1 MSDINVALI
10 GYAFMGR
17 AHSNAYRQVG
27 PFFSP
32 ARAPRMK
39 VICGRDP
46 RGVETARKALG
57 WDEAATDW
65 KAVVRRPDIELVDV
79 CTPGDSHAE
88 IAIAAAKA
96 GKHVFCEK
104 PLANSLKDAERM
116 LAAVEKAGVAHMIC
130 HNYRRAP
137 AVQLAKQI
145 IAKAENGG
153 LFPVLRV
160 VAADPG
166 NDLALLQLEAKDL
179 PCLTLAPPGS
189 AEAGTRIAVIG
200 SPLGLEGTLTE
211 GIVSARRKLPGQK
224 REVLQ
229 ISAAISQG
237 SSGSPVLDP
246 QGRVVG
252 VASFLLAEGQSLHF
266 AIPAEKLQALIRRS
280 GHNPSLAAP
289 APSPASTARTYT
301 VRSGD
306 TLTRISREL
315 KNQGVSAS
323 PEQLRT
329 FNQLPTNA
337 VIRPGQVLKV
347 P

>member
-1 MSDINVALI
+1 MVLGIGCLVLLLTSAALPS
-10 GYAFMGR
+10 AEVPDLR
-17 AHSNAYRQVG
+17 ALAKQ
-27 PFFSP
+27 
-32 ARAPRMK
+32 AR
-39 VICGRDP
+39 
-46 RGVETARKALG
+46 
-57 WDEAATDW
+57 
-65 KAVVRRPDIELVDV
+65 
-79 CTPGDSHAE
+79 
-88 IAIAAAKA
+88 
-96 GKHVFCEK
+96 
-104 PLANSLKDAERM
+104 
-116 LAAVEKAGVAHMIC
+116 
-130 HNYRRAP
+130 P
-137 AVQLAKQI
+137 AVYLLAIQDDEGEVKGSGTGFLVSSDGLLVTNHHVIAGAKQI

-160 VAADPG
+160 VASDPG
-166 NDLALLQLEAKDL
+166 NDLALLQLEAKGL
-179 PCLTLAPPGS
+179 PCLTLAPAGS

-266 AIPAEKLQALIRRS
+266 ATPAEKLQALIRKS
-280 GHNPSLAAP
+280 GQTTSLAMSVPSA
-289 APSPASTARTYT
+289 SPAARTYT

-306 TLTRISREL
+306 TLTRISRQL
-315 KNQGVSAS
+315 KTQGVSAS

-329 FNQLPTNA
+329 LNQLPTNA
-337 VIRPGQVLKV
+337 VIRPGQVLKI

>member
-1 MSDINVALI
+1 MVLGIGCLVLLLTSAALPS
-10 GYAFMGR
+10 AEVPDLR
-17 AHSNAYRQVG
+17 ALAKQ
-27 PFFSP
+27 
-32 ARAPRMK
+32 AR
-39 VICGRDP
+39 
-46 RGVETARKALG
+46 
-57 WDEAATDW
+57 
-65 KAVVRRPDIELVDV
+65 
-79 CTPGDSHAE
+79 
-88 IAIAAAKA
+88 
-96 GKHVFCEK
+96 
-104 PLANSLKDAERM
+104 
-116 LAAVEKAGVAHMIC
+116 
-130 HNYRRAP
+130 P
-137 AVQLAKQI
+137 AVYLLAIQDDDGEVKGSGTGFLVSSDGLLVTNHHVIAGAKQI

-160 VAADPG
+160 VASDPG
-166 NDLALLQLEAKDL
+166 NDLALLQLEAKGL
-179 PCLTLAPPGS
+179 PCLTLAPAGS

-266 AIPAEKLQALIRRS
+266 ATPAEKLQALIRKA
-280 GHNPSLAAP
+280 GHTSTVAMPSSP
-289 APSPASTARTYT
+289 SSPAARTYT

-306 TLTRISREL
+306 TLSRISRQL
-315 KNQGVSAS
+315 KTQGVSAS

-329 FNQLPTNA
+329 LNQLPTNA
-337 VIRPGQVLKV
+337 VIRPGQVLKI

>member
-1 MSDINVALI
+1 VLPAAEVPDL
-10 GYAFMGR
+10 R
-17 AHSNAYRQVG
+17 A
-27 PFFSP
+27 
-32 ARAPRMK
+32 
-39 VICGRDP
+39 
-46 RGVETARKALG
+46 
-57 WDEAATDW
+57 
-65 KAVVRRPDIELVDV
+65 
-79 CTPGDSHAE
+79 
-88 IAIAAAKA
+88 
-96 GKHVFCEK
+96 
-104 PLANSLKDAERM
+104 
-116 LAAVEKAGVAHMIC
+116 
-130 HNYRRAP
+130 
-137 AVQLAKQI
+137 LAKQARPAVYLLAI
-145 IAKAENGG
+145 QDDDGEVKGSGTGFLVSPDGLLVTNHHVVAGSKQILAKAENGG

-160 VAADPG
+160 VATDPA

-179 PCLTLAPPGS
+179 PCLTLAPAGS

-266 AIPAEKLQALIRRS
+266 ATPSEKLQPLIRKA
-280 GHNPSLAAP
+280 GHSV
-289 APSPASTARTYT
+289 PSPTPLASRASPVRTYT

-306 TLTRISREL
+306 TLTGISREL
-315 KNQGVSAS
+315 KTQGVQIT

-329 FNQLPTNA
+329 FNQLPANA
-337 VIRPGQVLKV
+337 VIRPGQILKI

>member
-1 MSDINVALI
+1 MVLGI
-10 GYAFMGR
+10 GSFFLLLTSVVLPAAEVPDLR
-17 AHSNAYRQVG
+17 A
-27 PFFSP
+27 
-32 ARAPRMK
+32 
-39 VICGRDP
+39 
-46 RGVETARKALG
+46 
-57 WDEAATDW
+57 
-65 KAVVRRPDIELVDV
+65 
-79 CTPGDSHAE
+79 
-88 IAIAAAKA
+88 
-96 GKHVFCEK
+96 
-104 PLANSLKDAERM
+104 
-116 LAAVEKAGVAHMIC
+116 
-130 HNYRRAP
+130 
-137 AVQLAKQI
+137 LAKQARPAVYLLAI
-145 IAKAENGG
+145 QDDDGEVKGSGTGFLVSPDGLLVTNHHVVAGSKQILAKAENGG

-160 VAADPG
+160 VATDPA

-179 PCLTLAPPGS
+179 PCLTLAPAGS

-266 AIPAEKLQALIRRS
+266 ATPSEKLQPLIRKA
-280 GHNPSLAAP
+280 GHSV
-289 APSPASTARTYT
+289 PSPTPLASRASPVRTYT

-306 TLTRISREL
+306 TLPGISREL
-315 KNQGVSAS
+315 KTRGVQIT

-329 FNQLPTNA
+329 FNQLPANA
-337 VIRPGQVLKV
+337 VIRPGQILKI

>member
-1 MSDINVALI
+1 MSRRLPSPQLRRKSRHPAALPLI
-10 GYAFMGR
+10 GEMVFGLGCFALLLTSTALSSAEVPDLR
-17 AHSNAYRQVG
+17 A
-27 PFFSP
+27 
-32 ARAPRMK
+32 
-39 VICGRDP
+39 
-46 RGVETARKALG
+46 
-57 WDEAATDW
+57 
-65 KAVVRRPDIELVDV
+65 
-79 CTPGDSHAE
+79 
-88 IAIAAAKA
+88 
-96 GKHVFCEK
+96 
-104 PLANSLKDAERM
+104 
-116 LAAVEKAGVAHMIC
+116 
-130 HNYRRAP
+130 
-137 AVQLAKQI
+137 LAKQARPAVYLLAI
-145 IAKAENGG
+145 QDEDGEVKGSGTGFLISPDGLLVTNYHVIAGAKQILAKAENGG

-160 VAADPG
+160 VATDPG
-166 NDLALLQLEAKDL
+166 NDLALLQLGAKDL
-179 PCLTLAPPGS
+179 PCLTLAPTGS

-266 AIPAEKLQALIRRS
+266 ATPAEKLQALMRRAGKS
-280 GHNPSLAAP
+280 SLSSAP
-289 APSPASTARTYT
+289 APAPPPARTYT

-315 KNQGVSAS
+315 KTQGIQTT
-323 PEQLRT
+323 PEQLRAL
-329 FNQLPTNA
+329 NQLPTNA
-337 VIRPGQVLKV
+337 VIRPGQILKV

>member
-1 MSDINVALI
+1 MAYPVPDLERSPGRRGSRPPRPGQTGSARRLLLAIQDDDGEIKGSGTGFLVSSDGLLVTN
-10 GYAFMGR
+10 
-17 AHSNAYRQVG
+17 HH
-27 PFFSP
+27 
-32 ARAPRMK
+32 
-39 VICGRDP
+39 VI
-46 RGVETARKALG
+46 
-57 WDEAATDW
+57 
-65 KAVVRRPDIELVDV
+65 
-79 CTPGDSHAE
+79 
-88 IAIAAAKA
+88 A
-96 GKHVFCEK
+96 G
-104 PLANSLKDAERM
+104 
-116 LAAVEKAGVAHMIC
+116 
-130 HNYRRAP
+130 
-137 AVQLAKQI
+137 AKQI

-179 PCLTLAPPGS
+179 PCLTLAPAGS

-266 AIPAEKLQALIRRS
+266 AIPAEKLQALIRKS
-280 GHNPSLAAP
+280 GHTPFLATP
-289 APSPASTARTYT
+289 VPLSTSTARTYT

-315 KNQGVSAS
+315 KTRGVSAT

-329 FNQLPTNA
+329 LNQLPTNA
-337 VIRPGQVLKV
+337 VIRPGQVLKI

>member
-1 MSDINVALI
+1 MSRPLPPSQPRRKSRHPAPLLLIKRMVLGIGCFVLLLTSAALPS
-10 GYAFMGR
+10 AEVPDLR
-17 AHSNAYRQVG
+17 ALAKQ
-27 PFFSP
+27 
-32 ARAPRMK
+32 AR
-39 VICGRDP
+39 
-46 RGVETARKALG
+46 
-57 WDEAATDW
+57 
-65 KAVVRRPDIELVDV
+65 
-79 CTPGDSHAE
+79 
-88 IAIAAAKA
+88 
-96 GKHVFCEK
+96 
-104 PLANSLKDAERM
+104 
-116 LAAVEKAGVAHMIC
+116 
-130 HNYRRAP
+130 P
-137 AVQLAKQI
+137 AVYLLAIQDDDGEVKGSGTGFLVSSDGLLVTNHHVIAGAKQI

-160 VAADPG
+160 VASDPG
-166 NDLALLQLEAKDL
+166 NDLALLQLEAKGL
-179 PCLTLAPPGS
+179 PCLTLAPAGS

-266 AIPAEKLQALIRRS
+266 ATPAEKLQALIRKA
-280 GHNPSLAAP
+280 GHTSTVAMPSSP
-289 APSPASTARTYT
+289 SSPAARTYT

-306 TLTRISREL
+306 TLSRISRQL
-315 KNQGVSAS
+315 KTQGVSAS

-329 FNQLPTNA
+329 LNQLPTNA
-337 VIRPGQVLKV
+337 VIRPGQVLKI

>member
-1 MSDINVALI
+1 MSPPIPFPQPRRKSRLPAPFLFIGGMLFRAGCLALLL
-10 GYAFMGR
+10 ATPPLSAAEVPDLR
-17 AHSNAYRQVG
+17 A
-27 PFFSP
+27 
-32 ARAPRMK
+32 
-39 VICGRDP
+39 
-46 RGVETARKALG
+46 
-57 WDEAATDW
+57 
-65 KAVVRRPDIELVDV
+65 
-79 CTPGDSHAE
+79 
-88 IAIAAAKA
+88 
-96 GKHVFCEK
+96 
-104 PLANSLKDAERM
+104 
-116 LAAVEKAGVAHMIC
+116 
-130 HNYRRAP
+130 
-137 AVQLAKQI
+137 LAKQARPAVYLLALQNEDGEVKGSGTGFLI
-145 IAKAENGG
+145 SADGLLVTNHHVVAGAKQILAKAENGG
-153 LFPVLRV
+153 LFPVIKV
-160 VAADPG
+160 IATDPA

-237 SSGSPVLDP
+237 SSGSPVLDA

-266 AIPAEKLQALIRRS
+266 ATPSEKLQALLRRTGRS
-280 GHNPSLAAP
+280 TSSSPAP
-289 APSPASTARTYT
+289 ALASTTSPKTYT

-315 KNQGVSAS
+315 KTQGVQAT
-323 PEQLRT
+323 PEQLRAI
-329 FNQLPTNA
+329 NQLPTNA
-337 VIRPGQVLKV
+337 VIRPGQVLRV

>member
-1 MSDINVALI
+1 MVLGIGCLVLLLTSAALPS
-10 GYAFMGR
+10 AEVPDLR
-17 AHSNAYRQVG
+17 ALARQ
-27 PFFSP
+27 
-32 ARAPRMK
+32 AR
-39 VICGRDP
+39 
-46 RGVETARKALG
+46 
-57 WDEAATDW
+57 
-65 KAVVRRPDIELVDV
+65 
-79 CTPGDSHAE
+79 
-88 IAIAAAKA
+88 
-96 GKHVFCEK
+96 
-104 PLANSLKDAERM
+104 
-116 LAAVEKAGVAHMIC
+116 
-130 HNYRRAP
+130 P
-137 AVQLAKQI
+137 AVYLLAIQDDDGEVKGSGIGFLVSSNGLLVTNHHVIAGAKQI

-160 VAADPG
+160 VASDPG
-166 NDLALLQLEAKDL
+166 NDLALLQLEAKGL
-179 PCLTLAPPGS
+179 PCLTLAPAGS

-266 AIPAEKLQALIRRS
+266 ATPAEKLQALIRKS
-280 GHNPSLAAP
+280 GQTTSLAMSVPSA
-289 APSPASTARTYT
+289 SPAARTYT

-306 TLTRISREL
+306 TLSRISRQL
-315 KNQGVSAS
+315 KTQGVSAS

-329 FNQLPTNA
+329 LNQLPTNA
-337 VIRPGQVLKV
+337 VIRPGQVLKI

>member
-1 MSDINVALI
+1 MVLGIGWLILFLTSSALP
-10 GYAFMGR
+10 AAEVPDLR
-17 AHSNAYRQVG
+17 ALAKQ
-27 PFFSP
+27 
-32 ARAPRMK
+32 AR
-39 VICGRDP
+39 
-46 RGVETARKALG
+46 
-57 WDEAATDW
+57 
-65 KAVVRRPDIELVDV
+65 
-79 CTPGDSHAE
+79 
-88 IAIAAAKA
+88 
-96 GKHVFCEK
+96 
-104 PLANSLKDAERM
+104 
-116 LAAVEKAGVAHMIC
+116 
-130 HNYRRAP
+130 P
-137 AVQLAKQI
+137 AVYLLAIQDDDGEIKGSGTGFLVSSDGLLVTNHHVIAGAKQI

-179 PCLTLAPPGS
+179 PCLTLAPAGS

-266 AIPAEKLQALIRRS
+266 AIPAEKLQALIRKS
-280 GHNPSLAAP
+280 GHTPFLATP
-289 APSPASTARTYT
+289 VPLSTSTARTYT

-315 KNQGVSAS
+315 KTRGVSAT

-329 FNQLPTNA
+329 LNQLPTNA
-337 VIRPGQVLKV
+337 VIRPGQVLKI

>member
-1 MSDINVALI
+1 MNLPPWPWLGTVLLVAL
-10 GYAFMGR
+10 
-17 AHSNAYRQVG
+17 
-27 PFFSP
+27 P
-32 ARAPRMK
+32 
-39 VICGRDP
+39 
-46 RGVETARKALG
+46 L
-57 WDEAATDW
+57 AA
-65 KAVVRRPDIELVDV
+65 
-79 CTPGDSHAE
+79 AE
-88 IAIAAAKA
+88 I
-96 GKHVFCEK
+96 
-104 PLANSLKDAERM
+104 PDL
-116 LAAVEKAGVAHMIC
+116 
-130 HNYRRAP
+130 RA
-137 AVQLAKQI
+137 LAKQARPAVYLLAI
-145 IAKAENGG
+145 QDEDGEVKGSGTGFLVSPDGLLVTNHHVVAEAKQILAKAENGG
-153 LFPVLRV
+153 LFPVV
-160 VAADPG
+160 KVIASDPA

-179 PCLTLAPPGS
+179 PCLSLAPPNS

-237 SSGSPVLDP
+237 SSGSPVLDA

-252 VASFLLAEGQSLHF
+252 VASFLLTEGQSLHF
-266 AIPAEKLQALIRRS
+266 ATPSEKLQALLRRTGRVS
-280 GHNPSLAAP
+280 AP
-289 APSPASTARTYT
+289 APLLFQKSPPDRTYT

-315 KNQGVSAS
+315 KAQGIQTS

-329 FNQLPTNA
+329 LNRLPTNA

>member
-1 MSDINVALI
+1 MNLPPWTWLGTVLLVALPLS
-10 GYAFMGR
+10 AAEVPDLR
-17 AHSNAYRQVG
+17 A
-27 PFFSP
+27 
-32 ARAPRMK
+32 
-39 VICGRDP
+39 
-46 RGVETARKALG
+46 
-57 WDEAATDW
+57 
-65 KAVVRRPDIELVDV
+65 
-79 CTPGDSHAE
+79 
-88 IAIAAAKA
+88 
-96 GKHVFCEK
+96 
-104 PLANSLKDAERM
+104 
-116 LAAVEKAGVAHMIC
+116 
-130 HNYRRAP
+130 
-137 AVQLAKQI
+137 LAKQARPAVYLLAI
-145 IAKAENGG
+145 QDEEGEVKGSGTGFLISPDGLLVTNHHVVAGAKHILAKAENGG
-153 LFPVLRV
+153 LFPVIKV
-160 VAADPG
+160 VASDPA

-179 PCLTLAPPGS
+179 PCLILAPPGT

-237 SSGSPVLDP
+237 SSGSPVLDA

-266 AIPAEKLQALIRRS
+266 ATPSEKLQTLLRRT
-280 GHNPSLAAP
+280 GRATPP
-289 APSPASTARTYT
+289 APTVSQKTSPARTYT

-306 TLTRISREL
+306 TLTGISREL
-315 KNQGVSAS
+315 KTRGVQIT

-337 VIRPGQVLKV
+337 VIRPGQILKI

>member
-1 MSDINVALI
+1 MS
-10 GYAFMGR
+10 R
-17 AHSNAYRQVG
+17 
-27 PFFSP
+27 
-32 ARAPRMK
+32 
-39 VICGRDP
+39 
-46 RGVETARKALG
+46 
-57 WDEAATDW
+57 
-65 KAVVRRPDIELVDV
+65 RRPSPQPRRKSRLPAALPLIENMV
-79 CTPGDSHAE
+79 PGIGCFLLFLTSTALPAAE
-88 IAIAAAKA
+88 VPDLRALAKQA
-96 GKHVFCEK
+96 
-104 PLANSLKDAERM
+104 R
-116 LAAVEKAGVAHMIC
+116 
-130 HNYRRAP
+130 P
-137 AVQLAKQI
+137 AVYLLAIQDDDGEVKGSGTGFLVSPDGLLVTNHHVVAGAKQI

-160 VAADPG
+160 VASDPG
-166 NDLALLQLEAKDL
+166 NDLALLQLEAKGL
-179 PCLTLAPPGS
+179 PCLTLAPAGS

-266 AIPAEKLQALIRRS
+266 ATPAEKLQALMRRT
-280 GHNPSLAAP
+280 GKSLLSSAPAP
-289 APSPASTARTYT
+289 APSPARTYT

-315 KNQGVSAS
+315 KTQGVSAS

-329 FNQLPTNA
+329 LNQLPTNA
-337 VIRPGQVLKV
+337 VIRPGQILKV